1 MEKDI
6 ISEIENRKYNV
17 DTLQIYKLF
26 INRDYFNLINLYINS
41 SIYNKLKWKYII
53 RYILETTHDF
63 EMAYIVK
70 HDHKKLYDF
79 FQRYTKL
86 SKIKLEKN
94 KIGKEEKEQIKQSWF
109 YKEFEDLFNDRT
121 SKLILMRLICYIVR
135 PLNFEYIPVS
145 HDSMESVF
153 LLNYRLEQLEIPHL
167 DLSTSKNNKNIKI
180 DKSYVKDFIINENEN
195 MNENENNKNINKSVD
210 ATSARNKT
218 QTNLTNLK
226 HLSNDKCEND
236 NENKNIKNIS
246 TEILIFLF
254 VNNIVDI
261 RNLAVFLNSN
271 EVIIKIPYYKSTL
284 NFNNLIIINKMLNEL
299 KNRKKIEIR
308 NILTKYEMINNLSAR
323 EKIGIKNIY
332 EILNLE

>member
-6 ISEIENRKYNV
+6 ISEIENRKYKV

-26 INRDYFNLINLYINS
+26 ISRDYFNLINLYVNS
-41 SIYNKLKWKYII
+41 SIYNKLKWKYVI

-180 DKSYVKDFIINENEN
+180 DKSYVKDFNINDEYG
-195 MNENENNKNINKSVD
+195 NKNIN
-210 ATSARNKT
+210 
-218 QTNLTNLK
+218 
-226 HLSNDKCEND
+226 NDK
-236 NENKNIKNIS
+236 NENIKNIS

-254 VNNIVDI
+254 INNIVDI
-261 RNLAVFLNSN
+261 RNLAIFSNSN

-284 NFNNLIIINKMLNEL
+284 NFNNLVIINKMLNEL

-308 NILTKYEMINNLSAR
+308 NILTKYEMINDLSAR

-332 EILNLE
+332 DILNLQ